1 MYLSY
6 LQFCWECGGPFH
18 TVVSCSR
25 PRITADAGSILAFD
39 DLDKRCASHF
49 LSRQVAQSGRQR
61 CLRLL
66 GKCDGGQGL
75 LSDLKA
81 SGRVGRYNN
90 VTGRSRLVQPGYRR
104 HKRGT
109 GTETRDECDDAEVLR
124 IKAEGGAVLADAQV
138 MPDIS
143 IVDEDAYAHIHLK
156 LSLPHTNA
164 LMICKLAVIL
174 ACTSHTSISTLLSIT
189 LFDHHFTITASCL
202 HFLILFSQLY
212 LFCNLSHNHFNSC
225 IESTKNP
232 VSLLFFILII
242 LTVCPSTQLHCIIQ
256 F

>member
-1 MYLSY
+1 MITYRHQHVHF

-66 GKCDGGQGL
+66 GKCEGGQGL
-75 LSDLKA
+75 LSDLKE
-81 SGRVGRYNN
+81 SGRVGRYND

-104 HKRGT
+104 HRTGTGTGT

-124 IKAEGGAVLADAQV
+124 IKAEGWAVLADAQV
-138 MPDIS
+138 MLDMLM
-143 IVDEDAYAHIHLK
+143 VD
-156 LSLPHTNA
+156 
-164 LMICKLAVIL
+164 
-174 ACTSHTSISTLLSIT
+174 
-189 LFDHHFTITASCL
+189 
-202 HFLILFSQLY
+202 
-212 LFCNLSHNHFNSC
+212 
-225 IESTKNP
+225 
-232 VSLLFFILII
+232 
-242 LTVCPSTQLHCIIQ
+242 
-256 F
+256 